1 MQLGLD
7 NGVFYSEYEACR
19 WTVGN
24 IREECDRRAID
35 IANYGNKIMLGMSSG
50 LDSQIVLLSFLQ
62 QDIPIESVF
71 MYLPGYNEY
80 EYANLKILEQAWGFK
95 SQIIDFDPL
104 KIKDELIE
112 TSKELNIPPNQIM
125 HRKLLSTLPDSC
137 DFLQGWDGPFILF
150 KEGKPHYY
158 EGYNSYEVSRHRAF
172 NTLNRTGRNIIYDRS
187 SECIMSMLHDE
198 VMRGFIH
205 SHKFF
210 EDNALQHQGETLK
223 RIDWWDFYVKPIMY
237 GKHWKDELFYFKKY
251 QGPEGIDFIMDGPE
265 NQWRKQY
272 ITVPLDNFISD
283 LNKPIGSVTRYYETK

>member
-7 NGVFYSEYEACR
+7 KSVFYSEYESCR
-19 WTVGN
+19 WPVGN
-24 IREECDRRAID
+24 IRQECNRRAID

-62 QDIPIESVF
+62 QNIPIECVF

-80 EYANLKILEQAWGFK
+80 EYENLKLLEKSWGFK
-95 SQIIDFDPL
+95 SQIVDFDPN
-104 KIKDELIE
+104 KIKNELIE
-112 TSKELNIPPNQIM
+112 TSIELNIPPNQIM
-125 HRKLLSTLPDSC
+125 HRKLLSMLPDSY

-150 KEGKPHYY
+150 KEGKPFYY

-172 NTLNRTGRNIIYDRS
+172 NSLNRTGRNIIYDRS
-187 SECIMSMLHDE
+187 SECIMSMLQDDI
-198 VMRGFIH
+198 MNGFIY

-237 GKHWKDELFYFKKY
+237 GRYWQDELFYFKKY
-251 QGPEGIDFIMDGPE
+251 QGPEGIDFIMNGPE
-265 NQWRKQY
+265 NQWSKQY

-283 LNKPIGSVTRYYETK
+283 LNKPIGVVTRYYETK

>member
-7 NGVFYSEYEACR
+7 NNIFYSEYESCR
-19 WTVGN
+19 WQVGN
-24 IREECDRRAID
+24 IREECDKRAVD
-35 IANYGNKIMLGMSSG
+35 IAEYGNKIMLGMSSG

-62 QDIPIESVF
+62 QHIPIESVF

-112 TSKELNIPPNQIM
+112 TSRELNIPPNQIM
-125 HRKLLSTLPDSC
+125 HRKLLSMLPNSC

-150 KEGKPHYY
+150 KEGKPYYY

-172 NTLNRTGRNIIYDRS
+172 NSLNRTGRNIIYDRS

-198 VMRGFIH
+198 VMQGFIY
-205 SHKFF
+205 SNKFF
-210 EDNALQHQGETLK
+210 KDNALQHQGETLK

-237 GKHWKDELFYFKKY
+237 GRHWQDELFYFKKY
-251 QGPEGIDFIMDGPE
+251 QGPEGIDFIMNGSE
-265 NQWRKQY
+265 HQWKKQY
-272 ITVPLDNFISD
+272 ITVPLNQFVSD
-283 LNKPIGSVTRYYETK
+283 LNKPLGSVTRYYESK